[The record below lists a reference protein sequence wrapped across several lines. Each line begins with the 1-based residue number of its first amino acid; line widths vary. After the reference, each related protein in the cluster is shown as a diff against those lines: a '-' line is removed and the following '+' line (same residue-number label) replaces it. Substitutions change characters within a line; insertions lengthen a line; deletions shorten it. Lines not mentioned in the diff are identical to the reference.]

1 MLNKIALRNAR
12 RLWKDYLNYFLT
24 LCVITALLFSF
35 HSLLFSRD
43 IYEMIH
49 YGNSGELSTA
59 GMMLIT
65 FMTVS
70 TAVILIIAAW
80 MIHYM
85 TRFILEKRSRE
96 FAVYLLAGMQKRQ
109 IADLYRKENFYLG
122 IGALFVGL
130 LLGSGLKQVLFFVFY
145 KSIGK
150 NYEFKNTGFQENFS
164 ALLLTMLL
172 YGCVFLAALF
182 RNQRKF
188 SHMEIIGLLNMDKQN
203 ETVNEKRNSLWKWL
217 FFLSV
222 GNLLLLYFLVFTG
235 RVTKATVIWE
245 IAGLT
250 FTFYFF
256 YLGGSAFLMDF
267 IKSRKGL
274 LYKREN
280 LFLIRQFSSKV
291 RNTCFVLGT
300 LSLLF
305 MFALAGSSLAFMLSD
320 YQNKQ
325 LDVEYP
331 FDVIIISDEKENDFS
346 GEEALIRESADIQD
360 IWKYAVYQN
369 GTCDVGDFL
378 YRNLKLF
385 SDRDREPVMAEGKRA
400 VAYYDYDVYMGITD
414 YNHLR
419 QMLGLTPVVL
429 QDDQYFIHMPNRV
442 YQEIKDKGMELEN
455 SLEIG
460 LQFAGFKTEGFAQN
474 GHNGADYLVVVP
486 DQRLAKMD
494 IYFSLMAVMTRG
506 DVPEELSEALYELTG
521 KTRGYDEL
529 ADYIK
534 IGSEELFLLP
544 ATIQVKSREVLELKF
559 LMSTL
564 SFPLFYIGLVFL
576 CVSLTV
582 LSVQQ
587 LSDSNK
593 YQIRYRILHKLG
605 IGKKRISMV
614 VAKQLFFYYLCPVIL
629 SVMISAVFIL
639 YVGRQFVIYTGIH
652 TKWWLYFG
660 ISVTS
665 FLGIYSLYF
674 MLTYFQFER
683 NIARK

>member
-1 MLNKIALRNAR
+1 MLNKIALQNAR

-24 LCVITALLFSF
+24 LSVITALMFSF
-35 HSLLFSRD
+35 HSSLFSKD

-49 YGNSGELSTA
+49 YGNNGELSTA

-70 TAVILIIAAW
+70 TAVILIIVAW
-80 MIHYM
+80 LIHYM

-96 FAVYLLAGMQKRQ
+96 FAVYLLAGMQKKQ

-122 IGALFVGL
+122 IGALFAGL
-130 LLGSGLKQVLFFVFY
+130 LLGSGLKQILFLVFY

-150 NYEFKNTGFQENFS
+150 NYEFNNTGFQENFS
-164 ALLLTMLL
+164 AILSTVLL
-172 YGCVFLAALF
+172 YGVCFFAALF
-182 RNQRKF
+182 RNQKKF
-188 SHMEIIGLLNMDKQN
+188 FHMEIIGLLNMDKQN
-203 ETVNEKRNSLWKWL
+203 ETVNEKRNFLWKWL
-217 FFLSV
+217 LFFSV
-222 GNLLLLYFLVFTG
+222 GNLFFLYFLVFTG
-235 RVTKATVIWE
+235 RVTKAAVIWE
-245 IAGLT
+245 ITALT

-256 YLGGSAFLMDF
+256 YLGLSAFLMNF
-267 IKSRKGL
+267 IKNRKKL
-274 LYKREN
+274 LYKKEY
-280 LFLIRQFSSKV
+280 LFLMRQFSSKV

-305 MFALAGSSLAFMLSD
+305 MFALVGSSLAFMLSD

-331 FDVIIISDEKENDFS
+331 FDVILISDEKENDFS
-346 GEEALIRESADIQD
+346 GEEALIKESVAIQD

-378 YRNLKLF
+378 YQNLRVF
-385 SDRDREPVMAEGKRA
+385 SDRESDPVMAEGKRV

-419 QMLGLTPVVL
+419 QMLGLAPVVL
-429 QDDQYFIHMPNRV
+429 QDNQYLIHMPNRV
-442 YQEIKDKGMELEN
+442 YQEIKDKGMELE
-455 SLEIG
+455 SCLDIG
-460 LQFAGFKTEGFAQN
+460 LQFAGFKTEGFAQS
-474 GHNGADYLVVVP
+474 GHNGADYMLVVP
-486 DQRLAKMD
+486 DWKLAEMD

-506 DVPEELSEALYELTG
+506 DVPEALSEALYELTG

-529 ADYIK
+529 ADYIRM
-534 IGSEELFLLP
+534 GSEELFLMP

-593 YQIRYRILHKLG
+593 YQFRYQILHKLG
-605 IGKKRISMV
+605 MGKRRIKMV

-652 TKWWLYFG
+652 TKWGLYFG

-674 MLTYFQFER
+674 MLTYFQLER

>member
-24 LCVITALLFSF
+24 LCVITALMFSF
-35 HSLLFSRD
+35 HSLLFSKD

-49 YGNSGELSTA
+49 YGNNGELSTA

-65 FMTVS
+65 FMILS
-70 TAVILIIAAW
+70 TAVILIIVAW

-96 FAVYLLAGMQKRQ
+96 FAVYLLAGMQKKQ
-109 IADLYRKENFYLG
+109 IAALYRKENFYLG

-130 LLGSGLKQVLFFVFY
+130 LLGSGLKQVLFLVFFQ
-145 KSIGK
+145 SIGK
-150 NYEFKNTGFQENFS
+150 NYEFKNPSVQEIFS
-164 ALLLTMLL
+164 AFLLTMLL
-172 YGCVFLAALF
+172 YGVCLFVAFF

-203 ETVNEKRNSLWKWL
+203 ETVDEKRNSLWKWL

-235 RVTKATVIWE
+235 RVTKIAAIWE
-245 IAGLT
+245 MIGLT

-256 YLGGSAFLMDF
+256 YLGLSAFLMNY
-267 IKSRKGL
+267 IKNRGRL
-274 LYKREN
+274 LYKKEY
-280 LFLIRQFSSKV
+280 LFLMRQFSSKV

-305 MFALAGSSLAFMLSD
+305 MFALVGSSLAFMLSD

-331 FDVIIISDEKENDFS
+331 FDVILISDKKGNDFS
-346 GEEALIRESADIQD
+346 EEEAIIKESADIQD

-369 GTCDVGDFL
+369 RTSDVGDFL
-378 YRNLKLF
+378 YQNLRLF
-385 SDRDREPVMAEGKRA
+385 SDRDSDPVMAEGKRA

-429 QDDQYFIHMPNRV
+429 QDDQYLIHIPNRV
-442 YQEIKDKGMELEN
+442 YQEIKDKGTELES
-455 SLEIG
+455 SLDLG

-474 GHNGADYLVVVP
+474 GHNGADYLLVVP
-486 DQRLAKMD
+486 DQKLAEMD
-494 IYFSLMAVMTRG
+494 VYFSLMAVMTRE
-506 DVPEELSEALYELTG
+506 DVPEELSEALYELAG

-593 YQIRYRILHKLG
+593 YQFRYQILHKLG
-605 IGKKRISMV
+605 MGKRRIRMV
-614 VAKQLFFYYLCPVIL
+614 VAKQLFCYYLCPVIL
-629 SVMISAVFIL
+629 SVMFSAVFIL

-652 TKWWLYFG
+652 TKWGLYFG

-683 NIARK
+683 IIGSR

>member
-12 RLWKDYLNYFLT
+12 RLWRDYLNYFLT
-24 LCVITALLFSF
+24 LCVITALMFSF
-35 HSLLFSRD
+35 HSLLFSKD

-49 YGNSGELSTA
+49 YGNNGELSTA

-70 TAVILIIAAW
+70 TAVILVIVAW
-80 MIHYM
+80 LIHYM

-109 IADLYRKENFYLG
+109 IADLYRKENCYLG
-122 IGALFVGL
+122 IGALFAGL
-130 LLGSGLKQVLFFVFY
+130 LLGSGLKQILFLVFY

-150 NYEFKNTGFQENFS
+150 NYEFEKSGWQSNLA
-164 ALLLTMLL
+164 ALLLTMIL
-172 YGCVFLAALF
+172 YGTCLCMALL

-217 FFLSV
+217 FFFSV

-235 RVTKATVIWE
+235 RVTKITAIWE
-245 IAGLT
+245 MIGLT

-256 YLGGSAFLMDF
+256 YLGLSAFLMNY
-267 IKSRKGL
+267 IKNRGRM
-274 LYKREN
+274 LYKREY
-280 LFLIRQFSSKV
+280 LFLMRQFSSKV

-305 MFALAGSSLAFMLSD
+305 MSALVGSSLAFMLSD

-331 FDVIIISDEKENDFS
+331 FDVILISDEKENDFS
-346 GEEALIRESADIQD
+346 GEEALIKESAAIQD
-360 IWKYAVYQN
+360 VWKYQVYQN
-369 GTCDVGDFL
+369 RTSDVGDFL
-378 YRNLKLF
+378 YRNLRLF
-385 SDRDREPVMAEGKRA
+385 SDRDSDPVTAEGKRA

-419 QMLGLTPVVL
+419 QMLGLTPAVL
-429 QDDQYFIHMPNRV
+429 RDDQYLIHMPNRV
-442 YQEIKDKGMELEN
+442 YQEIKDKGMELE
-455 SLEIG
+455 SSVDLG
-460 LQFAGFKTEGFAQN
+460 LQFAGFKTEGFAQS
-474 GHNGADYLVVVP
+474 GHNGADYLLVVP
-486 DQRLAKMD
+486 DQKLAEMD
-494 IYFSLMAVMTRG
+494 VYFSLMAVMTRG
-506 DVPEELSEALYELTG
+506 DVPEELSEALYELAG

-534 IGSEELFLLP
+534 IGSEELFLMP

-587 LSDSNK
+587 LSDSHK
-593 YQIRYRILHKLG
+593 YQFRYQILHKLG
-605 IGKKRISMV
+605 MGKKRISMV

-652 TKWWLYFG
+652 TKWGLYFG
-660 ISVTS
+660 ISVTG
-665 FLGIYSLYF
+665 FLGIYSLYI

>member
-1 MLNKIALRNAR
+1 MLNMIALRNAR

-24 LCVITALLFSF
+24 LCVITALMFSF
-35 HSLLFSRD
+35 HSLLFSKD

-70 TAVILIIAAW
+70 TAVILIIVAW
-80 MIHYM
+80 LIHYM

-109 IADLYRKENFYLG
+109 IAALYRKENFYLG
-122 IGALFVGL
+122 IGALFAGL
-130 LLGSGLKQVLFFVFY
+130 LLGSGLKQILFLVFY

-150 NYEFKNTGFQENFS
+150 NYEFKNAGVQENFS
-164 ALLLTMLL
+164 AFLLTMLL
-172 YGCVFLAALF
+172 YGVCFFAALF

-188 SHMEIIGLLNMDKQN
+188 SRMEIIGLLNMDKQN
-203 ETVNEKRNSLWKWL
+203 ETVNEKRNSLWKWF

-235 RVTKATVIWE
+235 RVTKTTVIWE
-245 IAGLT
+245 IVGLT

-256 YLGGSAFLMDF
+256 YLGVSAFLMNF
-267 IKSRKGL
+267 IKNRKGL

-280 LFLIRQFSSKV
+280 LFLMRQFSSKV

-305 MFALAGSSLAFMLSD
+305 MFALVGSSLAFMLSD

-331 FDVIIISDEKENDFS
+331 FDVIIISDENENDFS

-360 IWKYAVYQN
+360 IWKYVVYQN
-369 GTCDVGDFL
+369 VTCDVGDFL

-385 SDRDREPVMAEGKRA
+385 SDRDSDPVMAEGKRA
-400 VAYYDYDVYMGITD
+400 VAYYDCDVYMGITD

-419 QMLGLTPVVL
+419 QMLGLAPVVL
-429 QDDQYFIHMPNRV
+429 RDDQYLIHMPNRV
-442 YQEIKDKGMELEN
+442 YQEIKDKGMKLES
-455 SLEIG
+455 SLDIG

-486 DQRLAKMD
+486 DQRLAEMD

-506 DVPEELSEALYELTG
+506 DVPEELSEALYELDG

-534 IGSEELFLLP
+534 MGSEELFLLP

-593 YQIRYRILHKLG
+593 YQFRYQILHKLG
-605 IGKKRISMV
+605 MGKRRIRMV
-614 VAKQLFFYYLCPVIL
+614 VAKQLFLYYLCPVIL

-652 TKWWLYFG
+652 TKWGLYFG
-660 ISVTS
+660 ISVAS

-683 NIARK
+683 NIGRK